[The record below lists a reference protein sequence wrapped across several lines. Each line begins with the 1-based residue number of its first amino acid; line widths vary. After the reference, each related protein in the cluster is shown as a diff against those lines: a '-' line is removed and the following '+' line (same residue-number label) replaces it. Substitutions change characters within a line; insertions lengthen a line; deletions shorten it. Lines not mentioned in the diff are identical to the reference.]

1 MLTLS
6 QKHFSNSLDI
16 FSVLHIIY
24 FCEFANDLQMHSNCI
39 CTFMILYNR
48 REDIFMLLEVIKDTV
63 FDSLRLLPFLFLT
76 YLLMEFLEHRAGEA
90 GRARIGAANAS
101 GPVWGAL
108 FGIIPQCGFS
118 AAASGLYCGHIITFG
133 TLMAVFLSTS
143 DEMLPIL
150 ISSAVGI
157 TRIVRILA
165 VKVIIAMIS
174 GLLIDLLIRDQQ
186 KNADHHEH
194 HSHTGEPDCEE
205 HLLISALRHTAEVF
219 FYIFVISFLLNLL
232 IALIGEQTLAGIFT
246 GLPVVGEFAAAL
258 VGLIPNCASSVILTE
273 LYLSGI
279 LSAGAMMS
287 GLLVNAGVGL
297 LVLFRLD
304 HDKKDIFRIISI
316 LYGLGVFWG
325 LVIEASGVLF

>member
-1 MLTLS
+1 
-6 QKHFSNSLDI
+6 
-16 FSVLHIIY
+16 
-24 FCEFANDLQMHSNCI
+24 
-39 CTFMILYNR
+39 
-48 REDIFMLLEVIKDTV
+48 
-63 FDSLRLLPFLFLT
+63 
-76 YLLMEFLEHRAGEA
+76 
-90 GRARIGAANAS
+90 
-101 GPVWGAL
+101 
-108 FGIIPQCGFS
+108 
-118 AAASGLYCGHIITFG
+118 
-133 TLMAVFLSTS
+133 MAVFLSTS
-143 DEMLPIL
+143 DEMLTIL

-186 KNADHHEH
+186 KNTDHHEH
-194 HSHTGEPDCEE
+194 HSHTGEPNCEE

-246 GLPVVGEFAAAL
+246 GLPVVGEFVAAL

-325 LVIEASGVLF
+325 LVRSVILIVQLRRRNYVRRKSLFDIKPKKNT

>member
-24 FCEFANDLQMHSNCI
+24 FCEFANDLQMQSNCI

>member
-1 MLTLS
+1 MLTLN

-24 FCEFANDLQMHSNCI
+24 FCEFANDLQMQSNCI

>member
-1 MLTLS
+1 
-6 QKHFSNSLDI
+6 
-16 FSVLHIIY
+16 
-24 FCEFANDLQMHSNCI
+24 
-39 CTFMILYNR
+39 
-48 REDIFMLLEVIKDTV
+48 MLLEVIKDTV

-90 GRARIGAANAS
+90 GRSRIGAANAS

-194 HSHTGEPDCEE
+194 HSHTGEPNCEE

>member
-24 FCEFANDLQMHSNCI
+24 FCEFANDLQMQSNCI

-258 VGLIPNCASSVILTE
+258 VGLIPNCASSLILTE

>member
-1 MLTLS
+1 
-6 QKHFSNSLDI
+6 
-16 FSVLHIIY
+16 
-24 FCEFANDLQMHSNCI
+24 
-39 CTFMILYNR
+39 
-48 REDIFMLLEVIKDTV
+48 MLLEVIKDTV

-186 KNADHHEH
+186 KNTDHHEH
-194 HSHTGEPDCEE
+194 HSHTGEPNCEE

-297 LVLFRLD
+297 LILFRLD

>member
-1 MLTLS
+1 
-6 QKHFSNSLDI
+6 
-16 FSVLHIIY
+16 
-24 FCEFANDLQMHSNCI
+24 
-39 CTFMILYNR
+39 
-48 REDIFMLLEVIKDTV
+48 MLLEVIKDTV

-186 KNADHHEH
+186 KNTDHHEH

-219 FYIFVISFLLNLL
+219 FYIFVISFL
-232 IALIGEQTLAGIFT
+232 GIFT

>member
-1 MLTLS
+1 
-6 QKHFSNSLDI
+6 
-16 FSVLHIIY
+16 
-24 FCEFANDLQMHSNCI
+24 
-39 CTFMILYNR
+39 
-48 REDIFMLLEVIKDTV
+48 
-63 FDSLRLLPFLFLT
+63 
-76 YLLMEFLEHRAGEA
+76 
-90 GRARIGAANAS
+90 
-101 GPVWGAL
+101 
-108 FGIIPQCGFS
+108 
-118 AAASGLYCGHIITFG
+118 
-133 TLMAVFLSTS
+133 MAVFLSTS